1 MSKDQEIDLS
11 TTAANNQ
18 DFGGVNTAEGMA
30 PSDVNNAM
38 RYLAKMRADAITRH
52 VAKSAG
58 TYTAAKTDH
67 NQFWRCTG
75 AVTINLTAA
84 ATLTSGWCL
93 WVRANGGA
101 VTIDPNSTENINGS
115 ATAMVLADGQTALI
129 LCTGTAFFTV
139 MGGAGGG
146 AVGVV
151 SSTDNTL
158 PRFDGTIGKLQ
169 TSGVTV
175 DDGNNVTG
183 VAALTCTALT
193 STGIDDNATGERLQ
207 LADTVM
213 TLGPTSAA
221 DYFIGRVLGT
231 GSLTI
236 GGDASSAAGAS
247 LTLYGGS
254 HATLAGDFSL
264 SSAGGPNLYLDASAN
279 QFIFVGNAALG
290 GATRLGQNT
299 TDAPG
304 NGNNTVG
311 GGVPVTGELRF
322 STAGTHTLNRTAD
335 GNILAWNSGGVAQGV
350 VSCAGAVVTYGAF
363 FGSHWSQ
370 LSDGSKPNIPRGT
383 ICESID
389 EMCEWPGEGNEER
402 LPRFKVS
409 DTPGSKAVYGIFA
422 WWDDKDGGETNDA
435 YIGSLG
441 AYVIRIA
448 KGVTVQCGDYIESN
462 GDGCGRVQADDV
474 LRSSTVGKVSVAV
487 VIETYPD
494 GSYLVPCTLHCG

>member
-38 RYLAKMRADAITRH
+38 RYLAKMRADAVTRH

-193 STGIDDNATGERLQ
+193 STGIDDNATGERVQ
-207 LADTVM
+207 IGDGSM
-213 TLGPTSAA
+213 TLGT
-221 DYFIGRVLGT
+221 T
-231 GSLTI
+231 GAQYLVGHAVNTQSIALT
-236 GGDASSAAGAS
+236 GGINSGGSVVV
-247 LTLYGGS
+247 YGPS
-254 HATLAGDFSL
+254 HATKADWVEIGAGLGVTITTSQFQV
-264 SSAGGPNLYLDASAN
+264 GGGL
-279 QFIFVGNAALG
+279 GAAFTG
-290 GATRLGQNT
+290 GAVRFMQNT
-299 TDAPG
+299 TDTPG

-311 GGVPVTGELRF
+311 VGIPIGGELRF

-335 GNILAWNSGGVAQGV
+335 GNLLAWNIAGVAQGV
-350 VSCAGAVVTYGAF
+350 VSVSGATVTYGTF

-370 LSDGSKPNIPRGT
+370 LAGGAAKIEILRGT
-383 ICESID
+383 IVETID
-389 EMCEWPGEGNEER
+389 EMCEWPDDPEQR
-402 LPRFKVS
+402 LPRFKTS
-409 DTPGSKAVYGIFA
+409 DRPGSKAVYGVFA
-422 WWDDKDGGETNDA
+422 WWDTDGSDDA
-435 YIGSLG
+435 FIGSLG

-448 KGVTVQCGDYIESN
+448 KGVAVQCGDYIESN
-462 GDGCGRVQADDV
+462 GDGCGRVQADDI
-474 LRSSTVGKVSVAV
+474 LRSSTVAKVVASVLV
-487 VIETYPD
+487 ETYPD

>member
-139 MGGAGGG
+139 MGSAGGG

-193 STGIDDNATGERLQ
+193 STGIDDNATGERVQITDGSMQLGTASSGYAITNIATDQILSISGSGSGGTIFLYGQSHSTQASDITFITGGSTRYQWDHSALQ
-207 LADTVM
+207 HLFSDTTVM
-213 TLGPTSAA
+213 A
-221 DYFIGRVLGT
+221 
-231 GSLTI
+231 
-236 GGDASSAAGAS
+236 
-247 LTLYGGS
+247 
-254 HATLAGDFSL
+254 
-264 SSAGGPNLYLDASAN
+264 
-279 QFIFVGNAALG
+279 

-299 TDAPG
+299 TDTPG

-311 GGVPVTGELRF
+311 AGVPTTGELRF

-335 GNILAWNSGGVAQGV
+335 GNVLAWNSAGVAQGV
-350 VSCAGAVVTYGAF
+350 VSISGGTVTYGAF

-370 LSDGSKPNIPRGT
+370 LADGSKPDILRGT
-383 ICESID
+383 IVETID
-389 EMCEWPGEGNEER
+389 TMCEWPGEGKEER
-402 LPRFKVS
+402 LPRFKIS
-409 DTPGSKAVYGIFA
+409 DTPGSRQVYGVFA
-422 WWDDKDGGETNDA
+422 WWDDKDGSDATNDA

-441 AYVIRIA
+441 AGWARIA
-448 KGVTVQCGDYIESN
+448 NGETVAVGDLVESAGN
-462 GDGCGRVQADDV
+462 GCGRVQADDIF
-474 LRSSTVGKVSVAV
+474 RGCTVGKVTSTH